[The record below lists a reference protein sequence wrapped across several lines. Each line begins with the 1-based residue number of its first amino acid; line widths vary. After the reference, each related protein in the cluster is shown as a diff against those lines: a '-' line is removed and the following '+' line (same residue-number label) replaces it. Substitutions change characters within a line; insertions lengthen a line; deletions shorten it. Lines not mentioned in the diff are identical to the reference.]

1 MFIRELN
8 SNALFKMSRMH
19 KIEDLLHKEIASII
33 VTRIDNQ
40 DVKNTVTI
48 TDIKVSKDIRSAIVY
63 FTTLKNDFK
72 KIEKI
77 MNTLKPTIKF
87 YLSKNV
93 HLKRIPDFKFIF
105 DDTVIKGQKIN
116 KLLNSLK

>member
-1 MFIRELN
+1 
-8 SNALFKMSRMH
+8 MSRMN

-40 DVKNTVTI
+40 DIKNTVTI

-93 HLKRIPDFKFIF
+93 HLKRVPDFKFIF

-116 KLLNSLK
+116 MLLDSLK

>member
-1 MFIRELN
+1 
-8 SNALFKMSRMH
+8 MSRMH
-19 KIEDLLHKEIASII
+19 KIEDLLHKEIANII

-40 DVKNTVTI
+40 DIKNTVTI

-105 DDTVIKGQKIN
+105 DDTAIEGQKIN

>member
-1 MFIRELN
+1 
-8 SNALFKMSRMH
+8 MH

-33 VTRIDNQ
+33 ISRIDNQ
-40 DVKNTVTI
+40 DFKNTVTI

-63 FTTLKNDFK
+63 FTTLKNDLR

-77 MNTLKPTIKF
+77 MNTLKPTIKY

-93 HLKRIPDFKFIF
+93 HLKRIPDLKFIF

>member
-1 MFIRELN
+1 
-8 SNALFKMSRMH
+8 MSRMH
-19 KIEDLLHKEIASII
+19 KIEDLLHKEIASI
-33 VTRIDNQ
+33 VVSKIDNQ

-48 TDIKVSKDIRSAIVY
+48 TDIKVSKDIRSAVVY
-63 FTTLKNDFK
+63 FTSLKNDFNQ
-72 KIEKI
+72 IEKI
-77 MNTLKPTIKF
+77 LNTLKPTIKY

-93 HLKRIPDFKFIF
+93 HLKRIPDLKFIF

>member
-1 MFIRELN
+1 
-8 SNALFKMSRMH
+8 MH
-19 KIEDLLHKEIASII
+19 KIEDLLHKEIASI
-33 VTRIDNQ
+33 VVSKIDNQ

-48 TDIKVSKDIRSAIVY
+48 TDIKVSKDIRSAVVY
-63 FTTLKNDFK
+63 FTSLKNDFNQ
-72 KIEKI
+72 IEKI
-77 MNTLKPTIKF
+77 LNTLKPTIKY

-93 HLKRIPDFKFIF
+93 HLKRIPDLKFIF